1 MPILSS
7 RNRASPT
14 SVLADEK
21 AMPIFV
27 PILALAEEK
36 EIIGLMSSPAEE
48 EPYITSTKNRFAIL
62 GEFKDAEA
70 AEFKDAEAATE
81 VTGSLDKM
89 RGCAEGG
96 IASAGK
102 NVDKMSGC
110 VRARLKWCPRS

>member
-1 MPILSS
+1 M
-7 RNRASPT
+7 
-14 SVLADEK
+14 LADEK
-21 AMPIFV
+21 VMPEKE

-62 GEFKDAEA
+62 G
-70 AEFKDAEAATE
+70 EFKDAEAATE

>member
-21 AMPIFV
+21 MMPKKE

-48 EPYITSTKNRFAIL
+48 EPYITRTKNPFA
-62 GEFKDAEA
+62 EV
-70 AEFKDAEAATE
+70 ATE
-81 VTGSLDKM
+81 ATGSLDKM
-89 RGCAEGG
+89 SEWPEGG
-96 IASAGK
+96 IASAG
-102 NVDKMSGC
+102 NIVDNMSGY
-110 VRARLKWCPRS
+110 VRARLKWCPRSYAMSMPGALAK

>member
-14 SVLADEK
+14 SVLADK
-21 AMPIFV
+21 KVMPIFV
-27 PILALAEEK
+27 PILVLAEEK

-48 EPYITSTKNRFAIL
+48 EPYITSTKNQFAIL
-62 GEFKDAEA
+62 G
-70 AEFKDAEAATE
+70 EFKDAEAATE

-96 IASAGK
+96 IASAG
-102 NVDKMSGC
+102 NIVDNMSGC